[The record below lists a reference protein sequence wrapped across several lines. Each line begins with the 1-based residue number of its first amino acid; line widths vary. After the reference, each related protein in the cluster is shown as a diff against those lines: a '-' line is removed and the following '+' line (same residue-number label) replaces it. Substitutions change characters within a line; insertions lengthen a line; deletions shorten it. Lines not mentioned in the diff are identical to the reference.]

1 MLFGRF
7 PESHPA
13 GAMDSSELYR
23 VKQQFFLGA
32 YKGLISLTLPPESSP
47 DYIPTLVY
55 QCRAHLALNNPSAA
69 LSLLPTDSEDV
80 TIKAVSSL
88 ARYIAAT
95 TPSSSESSEGAEA
108 ALEELRDLSV
118 EIEGDDLDASDKD
131 KWLVRVLAGTAFARA
146 GEVEEALETLGL
158 SGGNE
163 ESVEAVALIVQIFLS
178 ISRPDLAKREY
189 EKTKKWAEDD
199 LPLQLIESTINLV
212 TGKEG
217 YSDSNSFYT
226 EQLAN
231 PSLSST
237 KLLTARGV
245 TRLLRGEV
253 SEAKSDLEE
262 AISQGGGDDE
272 TVAAYAVAATLRPS
286 NKSEGDEWWSKLVQ
300 EFPNHPAVKDVSEKA
315 ELFDGAA
322 AKFNIPSLPTV
333 AV

>member
-1 MLFGRF
+1 
-7 PESHPA
+7 
-13 GAMDSSELYR
+13 MDSSELYH
-23 VKQQFFLGA
+23 VKQQFVLGA
-32 YKGLISLTLPPESSP
+32 YKPLISLPLPPESSP
-47 DYIPTLVY
+47 DYVSTLVY
-55 QCRAHLALNNPSAA
+55 QARAHLALNNPSAA

-95 TPSSSESSEGAEA
+95 TPPSSESSEAGEA

-118 EIEGDDLDASDKD
+118 EIEGDDLEASEKD
-131 KWLVRVLAGTAFARA
+131 KWLVRVLAGTAFSRA

-158 SGGNE
+158 SGGNQ

-178 ISRPDLAKREY
+178 INRPDLAKKEY
-189 EKTKKWAEDD
+189 EKCKKWAEDD
-199 LPLQLIESTINLV
+199 LLLQLIESIINLV

-217 YSDSNSFYT
+217 YSDCNSFYT

-237 KLLTARGV
+237 RLLTARGV

-253 SEAKSDLEE
+253 AEAKSDLEE
-262 AISQGGGDDE
+262 VISQGGADDE
-272 TVAAYAVAATLRPS
+272 TVAAYAVATTLRPS
-286 NKSEGDEWWSKLVQ
+286 KKGEGDEWWSKLTQ
-300 EFPNHPAVKDVSEKA
+300 EFPNHPLVKDVSEKA
-315 ELFDGAA
+315 DLFDEAA
-322 AKFNIPSLPTV
+322 AKFDVPSLPTV

>member
-1 MLFGRF
+1 
-7 PESHPA
+7 
-13 GAMDSSELYR
+13 
-23 VKQQFFLGA
+23 
-32 YKGLISLTLPPESSP
+32 
-47 DYIPTLVY
+47 
-55 QCRAHLALNNPSAA
+55 
-69 LSLLPTDSEDV
+69 V

-95 TPSSSESSEGAEA
+95 APSSESSERAEA

-118 EIEGDDLDASDKD
+118 EIEGDDIEASDRE
-131 KWLVRVLAGTAFARA
+131 KWLVRVLAGTAFSRA

-158 SGGNE
+158 NGGNE

-178 ISRPDLAKREY
+178 INRPDLAKREY
-189 EKTKKWAEDD
+189 EKSKKWAEDD
-199 LPLQLIESTINLV
+199 LLLQLIESTINLV

-253 SEAKSDLEE
+253 AEAKSDLEE
-262 AISQGGGDDE
+262 AISQGGADDE
-272 TVAAYAVAATLRPS
+272 TVAAYAVATTLKPS
-286 NKSEGDEWWSKLVQ
+286 KKGEGDEWWSKLTQ
-300 EFPNHPAVKDVSEKA
+300 EFPNHPLVKDVSEKA
-315 ELFDGAA
+315 NLFDEAA
-322 AKFNIPSLPTV
+322 AKIHVPSLPTV
-333 AV
+333 TV